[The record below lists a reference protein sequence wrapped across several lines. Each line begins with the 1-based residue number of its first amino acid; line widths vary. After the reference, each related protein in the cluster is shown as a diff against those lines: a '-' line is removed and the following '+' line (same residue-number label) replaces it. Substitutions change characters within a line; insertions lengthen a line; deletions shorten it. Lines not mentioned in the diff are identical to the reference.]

1 MAKNTRIPAYVTLIV
16 AFFFAAGPAAEAR
29 VIQAPREA
37 DEEWEMPKKV
47 RKTMAVDPV
56 WEGVRGR
63 MTDLSEPLTLTR
75 LVDIALSNNPSTRQA
90 WEEARAQDAA
100 ATQSNS
106 AWYPKGTLKFNSDY
120 QRTVANKRIDTLNQ
134 FAYGP
139 GAEVTW
145 LLLDFGGRSGSDME
159 ARQTLLASN
168 FLFNQSIQDVLLDTE
183 KAYYDLYSARSSV
196 EAAKSDVEDANA
208 TYIAAQEKF
217 NVGLVTR
224 LDVLQAK
231 SSYENAQFNLE
242 DARAN
247 LEDAR
252 ANLANVIGLPAD
264 TPFDIVEPEG
274 EIPSGMT
281 GGDVT
286 VMIEEALKKRPDIA
300 AARADLKAKE
310 GAVKAAN
317 SDLWPTL
324 TASGSADYN
333 WYHDYGSLKR
343 TVSIYNV
350 HIKEDYTYG
359 GGLQASW
366 DIFDGFDNLFKKRQ
380 AQREMAAERQKLIQ
394 AELEASADVWSK
406 YYSLKTSEKK
416 YVFSEAFLDSAKE
429 SHELASEGYKAGLK
443 SILDLLQSQSQLSQ
457 ARSKYISARNDLF
470 VSLVELLHA
479 TGSLHVRERQGG

>member
-1 MAKNTRIPAYVTLIV
+1 MAIKAKNSLCALLFVLL
-16 AFFFAAGPAAEAR
+16 FFMTCCTAEAR
-29 VIQAPREA
+29 IIQAPREA
-37 DEEWEMPKKV
+37 NEEWEMPRKV
-47 RKTMAVDPV
+47 SKAMAVDPV
-56 WEGVRGR
+56 WDGIRARE
-63 MTDLSEPLTLTR
+63 MDFAEPLTLVQ
-75 LVDIALSNNPSTRQA
+75 LIDIALSNNPSTRQA
-90 WEEARAQDAA
+90 WELARAQDAV

-134 FAYGP
+134 FSYGP

-145 LLLDFGGRSGSDME
+145 LLLDFGGRSGSDQE

-168 FLFNQSIQDVLLDTE
+168 FQFNQSIQDVLLDTA
-183 KAYYDLYSARSSV
+183 KAYYDLYSARASV
-196 EAAKSDVEDANA
+196 EAAKSDVQDANA

-231 SSYENAQFNLE
+231 SSYEDSLFNLE

-252 ANLANVIGLPAD
+252 ANLAKVIGLPAD
-264 TPFDIVEPEG
+264 TPFDIVEPTG
-274 EIPSGMT
+274 EMPSGIT

-286 VMIEEALKKRPDIA
+286 VMIEEALKQRPDVA
-300 AARADLKAKE
+300 AARSSLKAKE

-324 TASGSADYN
+324 TASGAADYN

-359 GGLQASW
+359 GGLEARW

-380 AQREMAAERQKLIQ
+380 AQREMDAERQKLIQ

-416 YVFSEAFLDSAKE
+416 FVYSEAYLDSAKE

-479 TGSLHVRERQGG
+479 TGSLHTQEKQGG